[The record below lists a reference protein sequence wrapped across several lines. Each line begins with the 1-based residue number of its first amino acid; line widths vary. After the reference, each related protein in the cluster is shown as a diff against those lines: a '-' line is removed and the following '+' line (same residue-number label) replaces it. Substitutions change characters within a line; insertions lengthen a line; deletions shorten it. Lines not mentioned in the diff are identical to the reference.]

1 MRALNEKIILG
12 VDIGGTNLRMGFVDE
27 AYNLKGFERY
37 PTAKTLCGEDPL
49 DSLAEQMKR
58 HMKEN
63 PEAGAA
69 SAVALGVPSVVH
81 RNHSYVYSTPN
92 IQGLDGVDLGR
103 ELEKRIGL
111 PVFVDRDVNFILA
124 HDIRKYDLDPDGS
137 RTILGCYLGTG
148 FGNSLYINGKI
159 HVGSH
164 GVAGELGHIP
174 LYGVK
179 DVCPCGQVGCVE
191 TRIGGR
197 YLQKLTARTFPECH
211 IQDVFSLH
219 GDSPEI
225 RKFIQDTA
233 IPIATEITLLDP
245 DCVILGSGVFAMK
258 DFPMEDLMN
267 EVRRRTR
274 SPLPAEDLHFVIAE
288 DSQTAGVLGGAIT
301 VMPYL
306 RMGIPFRS

>member
-1 MRALNEKIILG
+1 MNEKIILG
-12 VDIGGTNLRMGFVDE
+12 IDIGGTNLRMGFVDE
-27 AYNLKGFERY
+27 EYNLRGFERY
-37 PTAKTLCGEDPL
+37 PTAQTLSGDNPVG
-49 DSLAEQMKR
+49 SLA
-58 HMKEN
+58 
-63 PEAGAA
+63 AA
-69 SAVALGVPSVVH
+69 VRKHCGGREEGPKVSAVALGVPSVVH

-92 IQGLDGVDLGR
+92 IPGLDGLDLG
-103 ELEKRIGL
+103 EKLEKELGL
-111 PVFVDRDVNFILA
+111 PVYVDRDVNFILA

-159 HVGSH
+159 HMGSH

-174 LYGVK
+174 LYGVT
-179 DVCPCGQVGCVE
+179 DVCPCGQTGCVE
-191 TRIGGR
+191 TRVGGR
-197 YLQKLTARTFPECH
+197 YLQKLTAQRFPDCH
-211 IQDVFSLH
+211 IGEIFTAH

-225 RKFIQDTA
+225 LQFVRDAA
-233 IPIATEITLLDP
+233 IPIATEVTLLDP

-258 DFPMEDLMN
+258 DFPMEELMN
-267 EVRRRTR
+267 EVRRRSR
-274 SPLPAEDLHFVIAE
+274 HPLPAEDLHFVIAE